1 MPTTLLISLIIVIAF
16 GGEALF
22 GFGGGLV
29 AVPLLSLFLDV
40 HDAVVLVAI
49 FQFLL
54 GFIVLRNFREVA
66 WSLLPPLLVGMVL
79 GVLIGVKILP
89 IVSEQLLRVL
99 LAAYILAFLVKT
111 KLAPE
116 LAVTRASWTGGI
128 FSGVVSGFLQ
138 GCLGIGGPA
147 MVIYLKGIL
156 SNARVFRASVIFCLS
171 IVNLMRIPLVG
182 YAELLAPPIIRTAL
196 IALPAFLIAVFLG
209 QRYHRRIPE
218 QMYFRVIYTLL
229 AVTAVSLIIRAVA

>member
-40 HDAVVLVAI
+40 HDVVVLVAI

-54 GFIVLRNFREVA
+54 GFLVLKNFREVA

-79 GVLIGVKILP
+79 GVLMGVKILP

-116 LAVTRASWTGGI
+116 LAVTRASWAGGI
-128 FSGVVSGFLQ
+128 FSGGSFRISPGLPWYRWPSDGDILKRNSLRCPSVSG
-138 GCLGIGGPA
+138 LGH
-147 MVIYLKGIL
+147 IL
-156 SNARVFRASVIFCLS
+156 FVDS
-171 IVNLMRIPLVG
+171 
-182 YAELLAPPIIRTAL
+182 
-196 IALPAFLIAVFLG
+196 
-209 QRYHRRIPE
+209 
-218 QMYFRVIYTLL
+218 
-229 AVTAVSLIIRAVA
+229 

>member
-1 MPTTLLISLIIVIAF
+1 
-16 GGEALF
+16 
-22 GFGGGLV
+22 
-29 AVPLLSLFLDV
+29 
-40 HDAVVLVAI
+40 
-49 FQFLL
+49 
-54 GFIVLRNFREVA
+54 
-66 WSLLPPLLVGMVL
+66 MVL

-116 LAVTRASWTGGI
+116 LAVTRASWAGGI

-171 IVNLMRIPLVG
+171 IVNLMRIPLAG

-196 IALPAFLIAVFLG
+196 ITLPAFLIAVFLG

-229 AVTAVSLIIRAVA
+229 AVTAMSLIIRAVP